1 MILNFIALALAE
13 EGGAA
18 PAASQS
24 PFSVSGLWNIA
35 PLILL
40 VVIFYFLL
48 IRPQQKK
55 AKEHKEMLGKLEKGD
70 NIITNSGIYGR
81 VVSTADDTVTV
92 EIADNVR
99 VKMAKDAV
107 AVRKPQG

>member
-1 MILNFIALALAE
+1 
-13 EGGAA
+13 
-18 PAASQS
+18 
-24 PFSVSGLWNIA
+24 
-35 PLILL
+35 
-40 VVIFYFLL
+40 
-48 IRPQQKK
+48 QKK